1 MTLLPTPWPA
11 DPVEGEPGHF
21 DHTLWVKASLIA
33 LDGGKITTPGG
44 TVPAGKV
51 LGTTAENTWGAI
63 DPSAIGVVPS
73 GAILAYH
80 GVGIPSGWALC
91 DGTNG
96 TPDLRDRF
104 IVGASATKTAGS
116 VGGQESVT
124 LTAAQSGLPAHTH
137 TTASADAAHSHDMTD
152 TNLAHSHGM
161 DYSGSHA
168 HGGKWL
174 PWVADQNVTA
184 GLGAYATKG
193 GNGHDVIGMDGSHI
207 HTVHSALGNHKH
219 SILSGNA
226 THSHN
231 VNPNT
236 AANASQAHSNMPP
249 YYALVY
255 IMKL

>member
-33 LDGGKITTPGG
+33 LDNGKLTAPNGPIPAGKILSTTGTDVWSAVDPTAVGG
-44 TVPAGKV
+44 VPAGV
-51 LGTTAENTWGAI
+51 IVAF
-63 DPSAIGVVPS
+63 
-73 GAILAYH
+73 H
-80 GVGIPSGWALC
+80 GSTIPAGWAVC
-91 DGTNG
+91 DGNNG
-96 TPDLRDRF
+96 TPNLQDKF
-104 IVGASATKTAGS
+104 IVGASTTKAAGS
-116 VGGQESVT
+116 SGGQESVT
-124 LTAAQSGLPAHTH
+124 LTAAQSGVPAHTH
-137 TTASADAAHSHDMTD
+137 TTASVDAAHSHDMTD

-236 AANASQAHSNMPP
+236 AADAGQAHSNMPP